1 MLKIRNEINKLSEKE
16 ILDLVEDKDPRVVV
30 NKYKRCKIIKIIY
43 SILGYDLTPE
53 ILYMLLTE
61 PLSKLVVA
69 TAGSGKTTNAH
80 VGIVCEKIF
89 RVTDEK
95 KPLDG
100 GKILCL
106 VYNNANVR
114 DMKDKQIEIVNKLY
128 RGGITGVTLD
138 REVNAKTMHSFC
150 KEWVIQYSGKLGLA
164 GMTYLEPDDVNKRF
178 HLIIRAVCKK
188 YQIEEKELNHNKI
201 ISLYNLLNETLT
213 DINDVESLKGFSE
226 TKASKEMIMDIF
238 RGYENQKKANNKYDF
253 TDMLVK
259 FVHLLRTDES
269 VRTFIQDYYQ
279 YIVADEVQDFTPIM
293 IEILYWVS
301 GGRTPILAIGDE
313 DQCIYGFRG
322 SNIKT
327 ILEFHKKFPE
337 AIVTSLGTNR
347 RCASNILD
355 TAEAIISNNTQRFD
369 KEIRSIREGGN
380 IEFIPY
386 STQQGQ
392 IVKVIKSLKA
402 MTDDELED
410 TVVCYRDRKSSVRLT
425 DLLEQE
431 DIPFNLLSGESPFS
445 HELYTHVTNV
455 LDCLFYSYDKLYHRF
470 LYKVLPMS
478 QKEINNVIGYDE
490 KKRRFKTDERCQ
502 WIDYSYDGRTNNPNF
517 VALVTR
523 LYEISES
530 MNTKPMNEYFEE
542 VFNYIR
548 KYFWNYKKE
557 INKTMELDNYFE
569 QRVKELFMSDLTYEE
584 FLVEYN
590 SRKEVCARNQYSHTG
605 VTVSTFHSLKG
616 LEYKNVIII
625 DLEDS
630 LFPNY
635 AFLEKQ
641 VTDAEQLRDDKESE
655 VRLFFVAVTRAK
667 DNLTFYYQENNP
679 SLYVKWLLD
688 AREEKSQKVKNGE
701 TSILDAFNTTGVV
714 ASTVSNNSYEDSSD
728 SSIELEIE
736 DMIEDDEE
744 IYSSSLES
752 MIEENIKEDT
762 VNNSDTESKEDDF
775 LASIRNADFSE
786 DEDNEIKTSITDSED
801 ETDSILDAFKPDNFL
816 SSVLRGL

>member
-279 YIVADEVQDFTPIM
+279 S
-293 IEILYWVS
+293 VS
-301 GGRTPILAIGDE
+301 
-313 DQCIYGFRG
+313 
-322 SNIKT
+322 
-327 ILEFHKKFPE
+327 
-337 AIVTSLGTNR
+337 
-347 RCASNILD
+347 
-355 TAEAIISNNTQRFD
+355 
-369 KEIRSIREGGN
+369 
-380 IEFIPY
+380 
-386 STQQGQ
+386 
-392 IVKVIKSLKA
+392 
-402 MTDDELED
+402 
-410 TVVCYRDRKSSVRLT
+410 
-425 DLLEQE
+425 
-431 DIPFNLLSGESPFS
+431 
-445 HELYTHVTNV
+445 YTHLT
-455 LDCLFYSYDKLYHRF
+455 
-470 LYKVLPMS
+470 LP
-478 QKEINNVIGYDE
+478 
-490 KKRRFKTDERCQ
+490 
-502 WIDYSYDGRTNNPNF
+502 
-517 VALVTR
+517 
-523 LYEISES
+523 
-530 MNTKPMNEYFEE
+530 
-542 VFNYIR
+542 
-548 KYFWNYKKE
+548 
-557 INKTMELDNYFE
+557 
-569 QRVKELFMSDLTYEE
+569 
-584 FLVEYN
+584 
-590 SRKEVCARNQYSHTG
+590 
-605 VTVSTFHSLKG
+605 
-616 LEYKNVIII
+616 
-625 DLEDS
+625 
-630 LFPNY
+630 
-635 AFLEKQ
+635 
-641 VTDAEQLRDDKESE
+641 
-655 VRLFFVAVTRAK
+655 
-667 DNLTFYYQENNP
+667 
-679 SLYVKWLLD
+679 
-688 AREEKSQKVKNGE
+688 
-701 TSILDAFNTTGVV
+701 TT
-714 ASTVSNNSYEDSSD
+714 
-728 SSIELEIE
+728 
-736 DMIEDDEE
+736 
-744 IYSSSLES
+744 
-752 MIEENIKEDT
+752 
-762 VNNSDTESKEDDF
+762 
-775 LASIRNADFSE
+775 
-786 DEDNEIKTSITDSED
+786 
-801 ETDSILDAFKPDNFL
+801 
-816 SSVLRGL
+816 

>member
-1 MLKIRNEINKLSEKE
+1 MLKIRNEINSLTEKE

-30 NKYKRCKIIKIIY
+30 NKHKRCKIIKILY

-80 VGIVCEKIF
+80 VGIICEKIF
-89 RVTDEK
+89 RVTEEK

-114 DMKDKQIEIVNKLY
+114 DMKDKQIELVNKLY

-150 KEWVIQYSGKLGLA
+150 KEWVLQYAGKLGLA
-164 GMTYLEPDDVNKRF
+164 GMTYLEPEEVSRRF
-178 HLIIRAVCKK
+178 NLIIRAVCKK
-188 YQIEEKELNHNKI
+188 YKIEERELNHTKI

-213 DINDVESLKGFSE
+213 SIDDVEKLKGFTE

-238 RGYENQKKANNKYDF
+238 KGYETQKKTNNKFDF

-259 FVHLLRTDES
+259 FVHLLRTDETA
-269 VRTFIQDYYQ
+269 RTFIQNYYQ

-301 GGRTPILAIGDE
+301 GGKTPILAIGDE

-327 ILEFHKKFPE
+327 ILEFHEKFPD
-337 AIVTSLGTNR
+337 AVVTSLGTNR

-355 TAEAIISNNTQRFD
+355 IAEIIISNNTQRFD
-369 KEIRSIREGGN
+369 KEIRSIREGGKV
-380 IEFIPY
+380 EFVPY
-386 STQQGQ
+386 GTQQGQ

-402 MTDDELED
+402 MTDEELED

-445 HELYTHVTNV
+445 HELYHHVTNV

-470 LYKVLPMS
+470 LYKVLPVT
-478 QKEINNVIGYDE
+478 QKEIYSIIGYDE
-490 KKRRFKTDERCQ
+490 RKKRFKDDERCQ
-502 WIDYSYDGRTNNPNF
+502 WIDYTYEGRTNNPGF

-523 LYEISES
+523 LYEISED
-530 MNTKPMNEYFEE
+530 MNTKPMKEYFGE
-542 VFNYIR
+542 VFNYIC

-557 INKTMELDNYFE
+557 INKTTELDNYFE

-584 FLVEYN
+584 FLEEYN

-616 LEYKNVIII
+616 LEFKNVIII

-641 VTDAEQLRDDKESE
+641 VTDPEQLKDDKESE
-655 VRLFFVAVTRAK
+655 VRLFFVAVTRAIDK
-667 DNLTFYYQENNP
+667 ITFYYQENNP

-688 AREEKSQKVKNGE
+688 ARAESESNVRNGE
-701 TSILDAFNTTGVV
+701 TSILDAFNFSDKVMSTT
-714 ASTVSNNSYEDSSD
+714 SSNSVYEDSED
-728 SSIELEIE
+728 TLELEIE
-736 DMIEDDEE
+736 DMIEEDMSDD
-744 IYSSSLES
+744 LED
-752 MIEENIKEDT
+752 MIEEDIQEDT
-762 VNNSDTESKEDDF
+762 LIVENEKEENKEDDF
-775 LASIRNADFSE
+775 LSSIRNAEFSE
-786 DEDNEIKTSITDSED
+786 EDKEIESTISNADKEEEEDSV
-801 ETDSILDAFKPDNFL
+801 LDAFKPDNFL
-816 SSVLRGL
+816 NSVLRGL